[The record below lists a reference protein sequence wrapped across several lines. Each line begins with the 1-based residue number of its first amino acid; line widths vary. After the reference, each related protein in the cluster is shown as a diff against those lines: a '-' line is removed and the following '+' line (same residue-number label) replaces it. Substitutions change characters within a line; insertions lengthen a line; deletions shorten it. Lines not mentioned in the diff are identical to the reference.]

1 MSNYTRRQFRVHNN
15 QLAELEGI
23 EEVREGIETIDYH
36 VNRALAQYLD
46 TRATSGAE
54 SAASD
59 NGFSV
64 R

>member
-46 TRATSGAE
+46 TRAMSEGE
-54 SAASD
+54 SAT
-59 NGFSV
+59 
-64 R
+64 